1 MYYGCNQIKES
12 WPLSQVHIYVGHVC
26 HLQSSVSFSFLKMIK
41 LWNFN
46 FFLARGIFLCKQSWK
61 SFTEKVKR
69 ISIPLMM
76 SNKIAK
82 VVDCANCGKAGDIF
96 VCWTHFFYNFVHKT
110 IFSLTKI
117 HKAQISARF
126 FKLSIYKSFFA
137 QGSFT
142 LCVSVFVGQ
151 NRTRQI
157 LCMNY

>member
-61 SFTEKVKR
+61 SFTQKVKR

-96 VCWTHFFYNFVHKT
+96 VCWTHFFFTILFTKLFFLSQRFTKHK
-110 IFSLTKI
+110 FL
-117 HKAQISARF
+117 
-126 FKLSIYKSFFA
+126 
-137 QGSFT
+137 QGSSSYPYINHSSHKGHSH
-142 LCVSVFVGQ
+142 CVFRSLWDRIEPGKF
-151 NRTRQI
+151 
-157 LCMNY
+157 CA

>member
-61 SFTEKVKR
+61 SFTQKVKR

-82 VVDCANCGKAGDIF
+82 VVDCANCGKAADIF
-96 VCWTHFFYNFVHKT
+96 VCWPHFFYKFVHK
-110 IFSLTKI
+110 IFFFFTKI

-126 FKLSIYKSFFA
+126 FKLSIYINHSSHKGHSH
-137 QGSFT
+137 
-142 LCVSVFVGQ
+142 CVFRSLWDRIEPGKF
-151 NRTRQI
+151 
-157 LCMNY
+157 CA

>member
-61 SFTEKVKR
+61 SFTQKVKR

-76 SNKIAK
+76 SKKIAK

-96 VCWTHFFYNFVHKT
+96 VCWTHFFLQFCSQNYFFSHKDSQSTNFCKVLRH
-110 IFSLTKI
+110 FQL
-117 HKAQISARF
+117 
-126 FKLSIYKSFFA
+126 
-137 QGSFT
+137 
-142 LCVSVFVGQ
+142 
-151 NRTRQI
+151 RQE
-157 LCMNY
+157 LYYLQWNF